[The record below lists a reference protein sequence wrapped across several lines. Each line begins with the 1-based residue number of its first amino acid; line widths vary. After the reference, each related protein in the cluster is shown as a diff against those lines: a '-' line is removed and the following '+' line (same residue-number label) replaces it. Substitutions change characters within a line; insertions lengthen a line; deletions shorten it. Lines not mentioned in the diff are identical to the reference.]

1 MNETTIKQYLLEL
14 DRTLLVA
21 ILLLTAV
28 GIAFVYSA
36 SMVGEPGLLEAYREL
51 GPLGFL
57 RWLFGRLFFRQLIWF
72 GVGVAAAGL
81 VCAVDYRVL
90 TRWAAPA
97 YWIMIL
103 LLCLVLIP
111 GVGAYRFGA
120 RRWIDLGPIQ
130 FQPSEFAKLLMIFAL
145 ADYLACPKDEL
156 QQPWKFWRAIGLIVL
171 PCVLVVLEPDLGSAV
186 VMIPTGLAML
196 YVAGL
201 PKRLLLK
208 LTGGVTI
215 IAALFTIDVLFAPP
229 GWQIKLQD
237 YQRRRLLVY
246 FGLPYKPPPGAS
258 PAEVQRLH
266 RQQLD
271 DSYNVRQ
278 ALISIG
284 SGGLTGKGW
293 RNGIQTALGYLPR
306 TVAHN
311 DFIFSVLAEETGFVG
326 SAAVVVLYSILIF
339 SGLRIADQAGD
350 RLGRL
355 LAVGMVSLLFSHV
368 FVNIGMNIR
377 LLPVTGVPLPFMSYG
392 GTSLVCSLI
401 AAGILQN
408 VHLRRK
414 GY

>member
-1 MNETTIKQYLLEL
+1 MNDTAVKKYLIEL

-28 GIAFVYSA
+28 GIAFIYSA
-36 SMVGEPGLLEAYREL
+36 SMVGEPGLLDAYREL
-51 GPLGFL
+51 GISGFL
-57 RWLFGRLFFRQLIWF
+57 RWLSGKLFFRQLIWF
-72 GVGVAAAGL
+72 GLGVVAAAM
-81 VCAVDYRVL
+81 VCVVDYRVL
-90 TRWAAPA
+90 TRWSAPA
-97 YWIMIL
+97 YWIL
-103 LLCLVLIP
+103 LLMLCLVLIP
-111 GVGAYRFGA
+111 GVGAFRFGA
-120 RRWIDLGPIQ
+120 RRWIDLGPVQ

-156 QQPWKFWRAIGLIVL
+156 QRPWKFWRAIGLIAL
-171 PCVLVVLEPDLGSAV
+171 PCMLVVLEPDLGSAV

-201 PKRLLLK
+201 PKQLLLK
-208 LTGGVTI
+208 LTGGVAI
-215 IAALFTIDVLFAPP
+215 IAALFIIDVLFAPP

-246 FGLPYKPPPGAS
+246 FGLPYKPPPGVS

-284 SGGLTGKGW
+284 SGGITGKGW
-293 RNGIQTALGYLPR
+293 RNGLQTALGYLPR

-326 SAAVVVLYSILIF
+326 SAVVVLLYTVLIF

-355 LAVGMVSLLFSHV
+355 LAVGIVSLLFSHV

-377 LLPVTGVPLPFMSYG
+377 LLPVTGVPLPFVSYG

-408 VHLRRK
+408 IHLRRK